1 MDVLDLPLVDHLGAI
16 YFDFD
21 YGETDDPRGE
31 PIRRRTQ
38 TVRLPDNHSDNLY
51 GASGLLP
58 AYDSGQRG
66 QGFGTPKFV
75 YRWDD
80 TVKALARLRD
90 YDGSPFDG
98 VIMRYA
104 NPATG
109 GPTTDTMDF
118 TVQQLRPGQGTAS
131 HRHTSSTVYC
141 CLEGSGSTEV
151 GDTVLDWG
159 RNDTFVV
166 PSGPGTHTATQAK
179 ASRPSS
185 TASMTRRS
193 RHASGCTERKL
204 VTSELERPDS
214 PRPLGDND
222 GRAGCTAP
230 KYGAGDR
237 IRPEKRHSKGE
248 IRAGAKLNQLRLA
261 EQFEVSTT
269 PVREALRLLEAQG
282 LVRIDTYSGATVP
295 VPTLDDLMSLYRIRL
310 ALCRPVAESVVL
322 RATPEQ
328 LARAN
333 TANRQLAA
341 SNDDSAWLEANQR
354 LHGALDEAIGDRRL
368 AQLWRHLSAA
378 SAIYVNLSLPHR
390 TAARQG
396 AHASTPA
403 LSRLTPTGMQRA
415 SKKRS

>member
-1 MDVLDLPLVDHLGAI
+1 M
-16 YFDFD
+16 
-21 YGETDDPRGE
+21 
-31 PIRRRTQ
+31 
-38 TVRLPDNHSDNLY
+38 
-51 GASGLLP
+51 
-58 AYDSGQRG
+58 
-66 QGFGTPKFV
+66 
-75 YRWDD
+75 
-80 TVKALARLRD
+80 
-90 YDGSPFDG
+90 
-98 VIMRYA
+98 
-104 NPATG
+104 
-109 GPTTDTMDF
+109 
-118 TVQQLRPGQGTAS
+118 
-131 HRHTSSTVYC
+131 
-141 CLEGSGSTEV
+141 
-151 GDTVLDWG
+151 
-159 RNDTFVV
+159 
-166 PSGPGTHTATQAK
+166 
-179 ASRPSS
+179 
-185 TASMTRRS
+185 
-193 RHASGCTERKL
+193 
-204 VTSELERPDS
+204 TSELERPDS

-222 GRAGCTAP
+222 GRAGSLRRSMAQEI
-230 KYGAGDR
+230 ASDLR
-237 IRPEKRHSKGE
+237 SAILKGE

-396 AHASTPA
+396 AHSEHARLVEAYANGDAASIEEA
-403 LSRLTPTGMQRA
+403 LVKHLTNTFEGCKLALEHRA
-415 SKKRS
+415 DLVAEPGVTAGGQAAEDARTERGFGS